1 MIFATGAIP
10 VAPEAKAKSDCKAV
24 KLEKSV
30 P

>member
-10 VAPEAKAKSDCKAV
+10 VVPTAKAKSDCKAV